1 MAKDWEYAQ
10 VTKWIAEHGGPQ
22 KGLEGVKNYYMK
34 QGFSKGAA
42 SKNPVIILVG
52 VSCLVAGAVG
62 KSVYDGFTE
71 RRSLKA
77 KNDAMELAHV
87 KKAEE
92 ELEAAMK
99 QDAAGEIKTE
109 DSPSPQAEDTISD

>member
-22 KGLEGVKNYYMK
+22 KALEMVKNYYTR
-34 QGFSKGAA
+34 KGAS
-42 SKNPVIILVG
+42 SKNPMIVLAGISGLIL
-52 VSCLVAGAVG
+52 GAVG
-62 KSVYDGFTE
+62 KSVYDGFME

-77 KNDAMELAHV
+77 KNDAMEQARV

-92 ELEAAMK
+92 ELEAAME
-99 QDAAGEIKTE
+99 QEAAGEIKTE
-109 DSPSPQAEDTISD
+109 DSPPPQAEDTISD